1 MEFGENLVKTIRF
14 RQEGKDVLSWIE
26 NFGLHLFDENC
37 KLNVPF
43 NNGEKNEV
51 LVLRIDRK
59 TNTINAY
66 YCFFQTD
73 NRGFTRF
80 CVNKY
85 TEDNDAYGLKELM
98 DNANWAND
106 STKNYWKEVF
116 CDGKVYK
123 VDETVLKRPET
134 KTSSCEEMN
143 MMEYIERIQEE
154 IQNVIIKL
162 CIPVNENIS
171 KVLIVGQYAAALP
184 LKYALGRIFPNAK
197 KMVFHFIW
205 KEEKKTWQQNCTH
218 FHIPGKLLHSGFNT
232 TPQMTIG
239 DVLSLGEKGVTFTL
253 PLSKNQNGKY
263 CLPATPIIDNSE
275 LKWNELIKED
285 IEPDYIVGNLSFKR
299 VDLSAFADGFQNVF
313 VNSGESLVCLSSNNN
328 GIVVKTMPVP
338 ANVSKVVTTGTDS
351 ANTTENYGNETN
363 KQKNT
368 EQNPTIQESIDYDD
382 KADKIFSNV
391 TIGIKRTTKG
401 LEFIARNFLLNK
413 YKEELPEEI
422 VESEKE
428 AFWKKKYEECMK
440 MDWQKTML
448 SNWKKHKQIE
458 FSNFAS
464 FLRVYQYKGLSSS
477 MKSLMFSKIDS
488 AVSSLKDMRN
498 LHAHAS
504 IDDIISLG
512 RTKVL
517 FSMEHMLIIAEQ
529 LHDEKLKERLQ
540 KYKIEIEEEWD
551 NNFTDYLNNKH

>member
-1 MEFGENLVKTIRF
+1 MKTIRL
-14 RQEGKDVLSWIE
+14 RQDGKDVLSWIE

-37 KLNVPF
+37 KSKVSF

-51 LVLRIDRK
+51 LVLRIDK
-59 TNTINAY
+59 ITNTINAY

-85 TEDNDAYGLKELM
+85 TEGNDADGLKRLM
-98 DNANWAND
+98 DRAKWDDD
-106 STKNYWKEVF
+106 STRKYWEEAF
-116 CDGKVYK
+116 CADKIEH
-123 VDETVLKRPET
+123 VDESTLKRPES
-134 KTSSCEEMN
+134 KTSPYEEMN
-143 MMEYIERIQEE
+143 MMEYVECIQEE
-154 IQNVIIKL
+154 IKKVLTKL
-162 CIPVNENIS
+162 SISSNDNIS
-171 KVLIVGQYAAALP
+171 KVLIAEQYAAALP

-197 KMVFHFIW
+197 KMVRHFIF
-205 KEEKKTWQQNCTH
+205 KKKIEEKSWQQNAIH
-218 FHIPGKLLHSGFNT
+218 FHIPGKLLHSVLNT
-232 TPQMTIG
+232 TPQMTIC
-239 DVLSLGEKGVTFTL
+239 DVLFLREKGVTFTL

-338 ANVSKVVTTGTDS
+338 ANVPKVVTTGTDS

-413 YKEELPEEI
+413 YKKELPEEI

-477 MKSLMFSKIDS
+477 MRSLMFSKIDS